1 MNWLLSLLTGPVLN
15 AITGPIVDVYKAKL
29 AAANNQ
35 DKVAVDL
42 AIKAI
47 EAEID
52 ARKQA
57 TAVMIADNGHWWT
70 SAPRA
75 LVMWS
80 LAIYIATLLV
90 WDNVLGLG
98 SHDPL
103 RGDLHDWASAIIVMW
118 FGGRTIEKVTQIV
131 ANRFGK

>member
-42 AIKAI
+42 ATKAI

-57 TAVMIADNGHWWT
+57 TAMMIADQGRWWT
-70 SAPRA
+70 AAPRA
-75 LVMWS
+75 IVLWS
-80 LAIYIATLLV
+80 FAIYIATLLV
-90 WDNVLGLG
+90 WDKTLGWG

-103 RGDLHDWASAIIVMW
+103 TGDLKDWAGAIIVMW
-118 FGGRTIEKVTQIV
+118 FGGRTLEKVTQIV